1 MFVEVTVEVV
11 AEIAAEI
18 AAEVAVEVA
27 GGTELDL
34 NCSSGD
40 L

>member
-1 MFVEVTVEVV
+1 VEVV
-11 AEIAAEI
+11 AEVTAKVVAEI
-18 AAEVAVEVA
+18 AVEIISR
-27 GGTELDL
+27 TELDL